1 MDITQT
7 EKELIESVDELER
20 MSAITRQQIQI
31 LTTRLAAL
39 EAKMQQAPADTINP
53 ATEGAKSL
61 GTDMR
66 NIGQILNN

>member
-7 EKELIESVDELER
+7 EKELIESVEELER

-31 LTTRLAAL
+31 LTTRLTAL
-39 EAKMQQAPADTINP
+39 ESKMQQSPTDTMSPA
-53 ATEGAKSL
+53 AEGAKSL
-61 GTDMR
+61 GTNMR

>member
-7 EKELIESVDELER
+7 EKELNESVDELER

-31 LTTRLAAL
+31 LTTRLTAL
-39 EAKMQQAPADTINP
+39 EAKMQQAPADTMNP
-53 ATEGAKSL
+53 TTEGTKSL